1 MGLLEDA
8 HGAEPDLAGHEQSE
22 QADECGGE
30 LGLTDVGAG
39 DVQAEPLG
47 LQAAAVEERHLGVEF
62 GAVVSH
68 A

>member
-1 MGLLEDA
+1 M
-8 HGAEPDLAGHEQSE
+8 
-22 QADECGGE
+22 DERGGE
-30 LGLTDVGAG
+30 LGLANVGAG